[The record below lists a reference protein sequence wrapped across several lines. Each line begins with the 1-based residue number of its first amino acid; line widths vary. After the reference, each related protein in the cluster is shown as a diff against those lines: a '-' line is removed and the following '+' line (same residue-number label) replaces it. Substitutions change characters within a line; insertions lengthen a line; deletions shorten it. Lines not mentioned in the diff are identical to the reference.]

1 MSFRSLPIQTA
12 GVPIWLCSYP
22 AVSALSVLP
31 SYLGAIWAIQLSG
44 LSGLSSYPAIWL
56 STYPAIQLAV
66 WLVQISRPSSYLAI
80 LLPSRPAI
88 QLSGH
93 LDYLDYSGGAR
104 IDFLEHGVIVRSI
117 IIVSGFGLE
126 TSSEFSDLLISWRRV
141 NDHGLF
147 T

>member
-1 MSFRSLPIQTA
+1 MASEWTL
-12 GVPIWLCSYP
+12 V
-22 AVSALSVLP
+22 AVKRFCGIKVDAV
-31 SYLGAIWAIQLSG
+31 GA
-44 LSGLSSYPAIWL
+44 
-56 STYPAIQLAV
+56 
-66 WLVQISRPSSYLAI
+66 RM
-80 LLPSRPAI
+80 
-88 QLSGH
+88 
-93 LDYLDYSGGAR
+93 DSGGAR